1 MRGGDYG
8 KKTGPLED
16 APVRM
21 LVWVDEPEGF
31 PVELEGFE
39 KKTGQADE
47 DECMAAASRKVWSR
61 MWGRLVR
68 SSSVL

>member
-8 KKTGPLED
+8 KKTGPFED

-39 KKTGQADE
+39 KETG
-47 DECMAAASRKVWSR
+47 
-61 MWGRLVR
+61 
-68 SSSVL
+68 